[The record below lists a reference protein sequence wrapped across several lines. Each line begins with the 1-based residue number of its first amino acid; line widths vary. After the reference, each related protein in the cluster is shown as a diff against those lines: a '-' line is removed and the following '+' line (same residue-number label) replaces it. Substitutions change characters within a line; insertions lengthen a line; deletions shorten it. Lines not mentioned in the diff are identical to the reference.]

1 MEKLE
6 NPFPGKRALS
16 GLATTRHCLTDE
28 RKGMEMLRWKIKE
41 NGKIKMEAIKDA
53 EMEKGDEHK
62 DRNGSAQ
69 PKTYLRSL
77 IARDENI
84 NRVSEGYQGGV
95 LRGEIKPAP
104 KR

>member
-1 MEKLE
+1 MAQLKCSNECLLENFCLNLFYDDKMEKLE
-6 NPFPGKRALS
+6 NPFAGKRALS

-62 DRNGSAQ
+62 DRNGSE
-69 PKTYLRSL
+69 KS
-77 IARDENI
+77 
-84 NRVSEGYQGGV
+84 
-95 LRGEIKPAP
+95 
-104 KR
+104 